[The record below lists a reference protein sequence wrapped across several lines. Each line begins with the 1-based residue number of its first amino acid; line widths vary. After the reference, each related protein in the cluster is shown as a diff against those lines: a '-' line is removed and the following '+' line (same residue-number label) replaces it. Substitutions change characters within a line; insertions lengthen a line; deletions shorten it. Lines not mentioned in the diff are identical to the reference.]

1 MTAQHDAPAPAATI
15 ARTTAPEPLYG
26 GRATRRVTVR
36 DIAAAKGRGEK
47 WPMLT
52 AYDALT
58 ARVFDDAGIPV
69 LLVGDSAAMVVYGY
83 DTTIPATVDD
93 LIPLTAA
100 VVRGTSRAL
109 VVADLPFGSYQASA
123 QAALQAATRFLKEAG
138 AHAVK
143 LEGGYRVVR
152 QVEDLVAAGIP
163 VMAHLGLTPQSV
175 NAFGGYRVQGRGEDG
190 ERLLHDAKALEAAGA
205 FSVVLEAVPAEL
217 AARVTATLSIPT
229 IGISAG
235 PACDAQVLV
244 WQDMAGLSP
253 RTPKFVKR
261 YADVGGVLTGAAQS
275 FAADVVGGQL
285 PDRGVLLPLT
295 GPAGS
300 DVGDAQAGVRLVAPV
315 DRHQVGGQRF
325 DLRAIAEP
333 ARVDPPRAGD
343 PLGERLDQVG
353 RLPVVTEDQ
362 DIQVHLGDL
371 GVQQQHRGDMVER
384 AHHRAAREHLR
395 GLLGGAALLDADRVG
410 TAGIEGQR
418 VHAVDQDLAV
428 ERPSQ
433 LGQQVP
439 VALPRDRGDH
449 HVAAPRSVLVCCP
462 GDLRRGADAGRGG
475 HRPGRVT

>member
-1 MTAQHDAPAPAATI
+1 MTAQHDARAPAATI

-83 DTTIPATVDD
+83 DTTIPVTVDD

-152 QVEDLVAAGIP
+152 QVEDLAAAGIP

-229 IGISAG
+229 IGIGAG

-253 RTPKFVKR
+253 RTARFVKR
-261 YADVGGVLTGAAQS
+261 YANVGGVLRDAARS
-275 FAADVVGGQL
+275 FAADVV
-285 PDRGVLLPLT
+285 
-295 GPAGS
+295 AGS
-300 DVGDAQAGVRLVAPV
+300 FP
-315 DRHQVGGQRF
+315 
-325 DLRAIAEP
+325 
-333 ARVDPPRAGD
+333 
-343 PLGERLDQVG
+343 
-353 RLPVVTEDQ
+353 TEEYSY
-362 DIQVHLGDL
+362 
-371 GVQQQHRGDMVER
+371 R
-384 AHHRAAREHLR
+384 
-395 GLLGGAALLDADRVG
+395 
-410 TAGIEGQR
+410 
-418 VHAVDQDLAV
+418 
-428 ERPSQ
+428 
-433 LGQQVP
+433 
-439 VALPRDRGDH
+439 
-449 HVAAPRSVLVCCP
+449 
-462 GDLRRGADAGRGG
+462 
-475 HRPGRVT
+475 